1 MGIIKFIQSFS
12 NGFFDG
18 LFPLITMMGEDYFF
32 MAMVA
37 LIYWC
42 INKNFGYKLGFA
54 YLSNGV
60 INSAVKNIFKV
71 PRPYLRDSSIRA
83 LRLETAG
90 GYSFPSGHT
99 QCTASFWTSIMLQAK
114 KKWVYFIGILFII
127 LVGISRMYLGVHTPQ
142 DVLVGAVLGI
152 GWVFV
157 SNRMFDYAE
166 EKGKKSVFLL
176 FIIPTII
183 GMFIFRDT
191 DYYKVAGTVI
201 SFYVGYLVESKYVKY
216 EVKAELWK
224 QIVKYGV
231 GMGVLLAIKILVKP
245 VLPES
250 IFSDFVRY
258 FLMGAW
264 VTIAAPWI
272 YKHTLSAKESSGP
285 SIRA

>member
-201 SFYVGYLVESKYVKY
+201 SFYVGYLVESRYIKY